1 MTDGLGLEDAYG
13 ATLERI
19 KAQGDQKC
27 RLGMTALMWICHSE
41 RPMGAEELCQT
52 LAMEI
57 GSADCTDDNIPSM
70 RTVLSC
76 CQRLVVVDKE

>member
-19 KAQGDQKC
+19 KAQGDQKF

-41 RPMGAEELCQT
+41 RPMGVEELC
-52 LAMEI
+52 
-57 GSADCTDDNIPSM
+57 
-70 RTVLSC
+70 
-76 CQRLVVVDKE
+76 